1 LPAFG
6 RGFRLENELYW
17 GKSLKVFLLLMLR
30 EVWLAKFQAT
40 DWLILCQTLTQLKKT
55 AGVFKASRWWRDTFL
70 QLKTGIR
77 R

>member
-1 LPAFG
+1 LGEIFEG
-6 RGFRLENELYW
+6 
-17 GKSLKVFLLLMLR
+17 VLLLMLR

-40 DWLILCQTLTQLKKT
+40 DWLILCQTFTQLKKT